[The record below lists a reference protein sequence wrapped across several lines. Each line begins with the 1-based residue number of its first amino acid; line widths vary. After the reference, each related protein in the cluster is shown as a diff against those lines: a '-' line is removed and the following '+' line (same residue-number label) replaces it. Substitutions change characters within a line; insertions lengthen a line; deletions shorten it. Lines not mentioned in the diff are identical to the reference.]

1 MAQGTPLKYKDC
13 GGTPIKVGD
22 TIMYEGKTFTISPYG
37 SALLTENNE
46 AYPLSKMESS
56 KVTILSEASATEPIK
71 QETKEESKE
80 DTSSERI
87 LVIPTNECSLSA
99 YSDDEIARELRKR
112 GFHGVIEK
120 TINIGEA

>member
-56 KVTILSEASATEPIK
+56 KVTILSEAAAKEPTK
-71 QETKEESKE
+71 QETKEEELPVTPS
-80 DTSSERI
+80 DDMS
-87 LVIPTNECSLSA
+87 SLSL

>member
-1 MAQGTPLKYKDC
+1 MARMAQGTPLKYKDC

-37 SALLTENNE
+37 SALLTENNV

-56 KVTILSEASATEPIK
+56 KLTILSEAAAKEPTK
-71 QETKEESKE
+71 QEAKEESKE
-80 DTSSERI
+80 EVLPVTPSDDMS
-87 LVIPTNECSLSA
+87 SLSL

>member
-56 KVTILSEASATEPIK
+56 KVTILSEAAAKEPTK
-71 QETKEESKE
+71 QETKEEELPVTPS
-80 DTSSERI
+80 DDMSS
-87 LVIPTNECSLSA
+87 LPL

>member
-56 KVTILSEASATEPIK
+56 KVTILSEAAAK
-71 QETKEESKE
+71 ETKEESKE
-80 DTSSERI
+80 DTSSGRI
-87 LVIPTNECSLSA
+87 LVIPTNECGLSA
-99 YSDDEIARELRKR
+99 YSDDEIVRELRKR
-112 GFHGVIEK
+112 GFTGVIYK
-120 TINIGEA
+120 TFNLGES

>member
-1 MAQGTPLKYKDC
+1 MARIAQGTPLKYKDC

-56 KVTILSEASATEPIK
+56 KVTILSEAAAKEPTK
-71 QETKEESKE
+71 QEAKEEELPVTPS
-80 DTSSERI
+80 DDMS
-87 LVIPTNECSLSA
+87 SLSL